1 MSSNVSGKIEEIV
14 KQLDSSSLILSDIE
28 IIFDKLIKYIKD
40 TVGNLNITDTDTIFD
55 KFEKFLE
62 SYFTTLFEKDIPD
75 LEILDNYAEKLND
88 EINISDSNIEK
99 DEKILLEIYQ
109 NYQKLKVNNIFNE
122 FFLNEETKKLLN
134 TNTTNISYS
143 QYIDK
148 LTSVYIDISKS
159 FVMNVMVKT
168 ANKKRLDIFENL
180 KKNLQ
185 PGEDLTNKVTLQKK
199 IKDLQI
205 I

>member
-28 IIFDKLIKYIKD
+28 IISDKLIKYIKD

-122 FFLNEETKKLLN
+122 IFLNEETKKLLN

-148 LTSVYIDISKS
+148 ITSVNIDISKS

-168 ANKKRLDIFENL
+168 ANKKRKNKYENL
-180 KKNLQ
+180 KKN
-185 PGEDLTNKVTLQKK
+185 
-199 IKDLQI
+199 
-205 I
+205 